1 MVGCVLQRQGN
12 EDRSRKTYHRPIYS
26 YTTVDSDVFHHYE
39 PNGEQAG
46 YFRGMSNEIRSNV
59 QDLLHVLVT
68 GTIFKFP
75 TDTASL
81 ASILRQCR
89 SILLGEYPLLLK
101 ECTFNRVQ

>member
-1 MVGCVLQRQGN
+1 
-12 EDRSRKTYHRPIYS
+12 
-26 YTTVDSDVFHHYE
+26 
-39 PNGEQAG
+39 
-46 YFRGMSNEIRSNV
+46 MSNEIRSNV

-81 ASILRQCR
+81 ASILRQYR

-101 ECTFNRVQ
+101 ECTFDRVQ